1 MTELLL
7 LAAIAAAVVF
17 YTQRNGARKQIDTI
31 KKEAQRTQ
39 QEAEH
44 KIAELATLNERER
57 KQFSDEI
64 ASLAR
69 FKDVRDAAA
78 TAENLRQSAQALHNS
93 AEREAKNIRE
103 MAQRQAAELRGTAER
118 EADDLRRSTNADA
131 KARRERAEE
140 VLASANAQANRIIQD
155 ANQRAEQIAG
165 DAYRA
170 LKDAEQLKEVATAM
184 RNVIEG
190 YGDRYLKPTYSLL
203 DELAEAYGFDEAG
216 KQLKLARERSKL
228 MVEHERA
235 ATCDYVE
242 RSRRDTAIRF
252 VIDAFNG
259 KVDSILSRSKA
270 DNFGTLEQQIRD
282 AFALVNN
289 NGGAFRN
296 ARIAEEYL
304 QARLEELKWAA
315 AVLALREREK
325 EEQRRIRE
333 QIREEE
339 KARRE
344 IERALKEAAREEEVL
359 QKAMEKVQAQVAK
372 ANDAQ
377 REQLEAKLAELQVQ
391 LAQAEARN
399 QRALSMAQQTKA
411 GHVYVIS
418 NVGSFGDDVVKVG
431 MTRRLEPLDRI
442 RELGDA
448 SVPFSFDVHAMIW
461 SEDAPG
467 LERALHKH
475 LVRTQVNKVNPRKE
489 FFRVPPTALRQQIEA
504 MGIEATWTVTANAA
518 EYRESLAIEARL
530 RDNPAAAEDWL
541 RHQLDYD
548 PASELV
554 SETEEA

>member
-7 LAAIAAAVVF
+7 IAAIAAAIVF
-17 YTQRNGARKQIDTI
+17 FAQRNGARKQIDTA
-31 KKEAQRTQ
+31 KKDIQRAQ
-39 QEAEH
+39 QEAEQ
-44 KIAELATLNERER
+44 KVAELTRAQEQERA
-57 KQFSDEI
+57 KLLAEI
-64 ASLAR
+64 ESLSHFR
-69 FKDVRDAAA
+69 DVRDAAA
-78 TAENLRQSAQALHNS
+78 TAENLRQSAKALHDA
-93 AEREAKNIRE
+93 AEREAQNIRE
-103 MAQRQAAELRGTAER
+103 TAQREAASIRSAAES
-118 EADDLRRSTNADA
+118 EADEIRRSTNADA
-131 KARRERAEE
+131 KVKRERAEE
-140 VLASANAQANRIIQD
+140 VLANANKQADKIIQD

-165 DAYRA
+165 GAYRA
-170 LKDAEQLKEVATAM
+170 LKDAEQLKEVAAAM
-184 RNVIEG
+184 KNVIEG

-203 DELAEAYGFDEAG
+203 DELADDYGFDEAG
-216 KQLKLARERSKL
+216 KQLKQARERSKL

-235 ATCDYVE
+235 ATCDYAE
-242 RSRRDTAIRF
+242 KNRRETAIRF

-282 AFALVNN
+282 AYALVNN

-304 QARLEELKWAA
+304 QSRLEELKWAA
-315 AVLALREREK
+315 AVNVLREREK

-359 QKAMEKVQAQVAK
+359 QKAMAKVQTQVAK
-372 ANDAQ
+372 ANDEQRAQ
-377 REQLEAKLAELQVQ
+377 FEAKLAELQAQ
-391 LAQAEARN
+391 LAEAEARN

-418 NVGSFGDDVVKVG
+418 NIGSFGDDVVKVG
-431 MTRRLEPLDRI
+431 MTRRLEPFDRV

-448 SVPFSFDVHAMIW
+448 SVPFNFDVHAMIW
-461 SEDAPG
+461 SDDAPG
-467 LERALHKH
+467 LERELHKR
-475 LVRTQVNKVNPRKE
+475 LVRLQVNKVNPRKE
-489 FFRVPPTALRQQIEA
+489 FFRVSPVGLRKQIEE
-504 MGIEATWTVTANAA
+504 MGIETTWTVTAEAA

-554 SETEEA
+554 VEAEEA

>member
-7 LAAIAAAVVF
+7 LAAIAAAIVF
-17 YTQRNGARKQIDTI
+17 FAQRNSARKQIDTA
-31 KKEAQRTQ
+31 KKDALRAQ
-39 QEAEH
+39 QEAEQ
-44 KIAELATLNERER
+44 KISELTRTQEQERTKLLAEIE
-57 KQFSDEI
+57 
-64 ASLAR
+64 SLSH
-69 FKDVRDAAA
+69 FKEVRDAAA
-78 TAENLRQSAQALHNS
+78 TAENLRQSAKALRDI
-93 AEREAKNIRE
+93 AEREAQNIRE
-103 MAQRQAAELRGTAER
+103 AAQREAASIRSTAES
-118 EADDLRRSTNADA
+118 EADEIRRSTNADA
-131 KARRERAEE
+131 KVKRERAEE
-140 VLASANAQANRIIQD
+140 VLVNANKQADKIIQD

-184 RNVIEG
+184 KNVIEG

-203 DELAEAYGFDEAG
+203 DELAETYGFDEAG
-216 KQLKLARERSKL
+216 KQLKQARERSKL

-235 ATCDYVE
+235 ANCDYAE
-242 RSRRDTAIRF
+242 KNRRETAIRF

-270 DNFGTLEQQIRD
+270 DNYGTLEQQIRD
-282 AFALVNN
+282 SYALVNN

-296 ARIAEEYL
+296 ARVAEEYL
-304 QARLEELKWAA
+304 QSRLEELKWAA
-315 AVLALREREK
+315 AVNALREREK

-344 IERALKEAAREEEVL
+344 IERALKEAAREEEAL
-359 QKAMEKVQAQVAK
+359 QKAMEKVRAQVAK
-372 ANDAQ
+372 ANDEQRAQ
-377 REQLEAKLAELQVQ
+377 FEAKLAELQSQ
-391 LAQAEARN
+391 LDDAEARN

-418 NVGSFGDDVVKVG
+418 NIGSFGEDVVKVG

-448 SVPFSFDVHAMIW
+448 SVPFNFDVHAMIW

-467 LERALHKH
+467 LERELHKR
-475 LVRTQVNKVNPRKE
+475 LVRSQVNKVNPRKE
-489 FFRVPPTALRQQIEA
+489 FFRVSTVGLRRQIEE
-504 MGIEATWTVTANAA
+504 MGIEATWTVTAEAA
-518 EYRESLAIEARL
+518 EYRESLAIEERL
-530 RDNPAAAEDWL
+530 RSNPAAAEDWL

-554 SETEEA
+554 AETEEA

>member
-7 LAAIAAAVVF
+7 LAAIAAAVLF
-17 YTQRNGARKQIDTI
+17 YTQRNAARKQIETA
-31 KKEAQRTQ
+31 KKDAQKAL
-39 QEAEH
+39 QETEH
-44 KIAELATLNERER
+44 KIAELTQRHALERAKLLEEV
-57 KQFSDEI
+57 D
-64 ASLAR
+64 SLSR

-78 TAENLRQSAQALHNS
+78 TAETLRQSAKALHDA
-93 AEREAKNIRE
+93 AEREAQNIRE
-103 MAQRQAAELRGTAER
+103 TAQREAATIRSTAES
-118 EADDLRRSTNADA
+118 EADEIRRSTNADA
-131 KARRERAEE
+131 KVKRERAEE
-140 VLASANAQANRIIQD
+140 VLANANKQADKIIQD

-170 LKDAEQLKEVATAM
+170 LKDAEQLKEVAAAM
-184 RNVIEG
+184 KNVIEG

-203 DELAEAYGFDEAG
+203 DELADAYGFDEAG
-216 KQLKLARERSKL
+216 KQLKQARERSKL

-235 ATCDYVE
+235 ATCDYAE
-242 RSRRDTAIRF
+242 KNRRETAIRF

-270 DNFGTLEQQIRD
+270 DNFGTMEQQIRD
-282 AFALVNN
+282 AYALVNN
-289 NGGAFRN
+289 NGTAFRN

-304 QARLEELKWAA
+304 QSRLEELKWAA
-315 AVLALREREK
+315 AVHALREREK

-344 IERALKEAAREEEVL
+344 IERALKETAREEETL

-372 ANDAQ
+372 ANDEQRAQ
-377 REQLEAKLAELQVQ
+377 FEAKLAELQAQ
-391 LAQAEARN
+391 LAEAEARN

-418 NVGSFGDDVVKVG
+418 NIGSFGDDVVKVG

-448 SVPFSFDVHAMIW
+448 SVPFNFDVHAMIW

-467 LERALHKH
+467 LERELHKR
-475 LVRTQVNKVNPRKE
+475 LVRSQVNKVNPRKE
-489 FFRVPPTALRQQIEA
+489 FFRVSPVGLRKQIGE
-504 MGIEATWTVTANAA
+504 MGIDATWTVTAEAA
-518 EYRESLAIEARL
+518 EYKESLAIEARL

-548 PASELV
+548 PAKELV
-554 SETEEA
+554 AEAEEA